1 MPKTVTSTEAQNN
14 FGAILQWTDENRDE
28 VVVERRGTPAAVI
41 IPYTEYAEIV
51 RLRREEEKRQAL
63 TRIRALRA
71 RVQSSSAVS
80 DAAEGYR
87 AAGFA
92 ESVVQET
99 LEMDRQLADTD
110 D

>member
-28 VVVERRGTPAAVI
+28 VVVERRGTPAVVI
-41 IPYTEYAEIV
+41 VPYTEYQEIV

-63 TRIRALRA
+63 AKIRALRA
-71 RVQSSSAVS
+71 RVQSSVDVS
-80 DAAEGYR
+80 DPAEVYR

-99 LEMDRQLADTD
+99 LEMDQRLANAND
-110 D
+110 